1 MEKTKKR
8 LEEYWDE
15 IISKK
20 IPSYVTFKKMNEEVI
35 EHLDFIRWVFKRI
48 ILPMVMFYVAAGL
61 ILRMDILGSI
71 FLSTL
76 LFFYSNLLPDV
87 DALFQKTED
96 KMLDS
101 LWYEKYSLLFFAP
114 MMIYYI
120 ISGRARPLYST
131 EEKTFH
137 NYKTVVIYGAFL
149 FIIGS
154 IFWMDTVKRVMFPLF
169 GMLGFTTH
177 LLIDRKLYVNRIYSH
192 RVGEEVTKKVYVC
205 GSFRFINEMDELEKK
220 LRDENIECEVSKK
233 TDNQGILGCL
243 DKIDDADVVY
253 VVNPEGYVGRSICFD
268 LGYAY
273 AKSKPIY
280 TMYPI
285 GDPPVMSLIKGVLT
299 FEELISLLKHNP

>member
-1 MEKTKKR
+1 MEKTRKR

-20 IPSYVTFKKMNEEVI
+20 IPSYATFKKMNEEII

-48 ILPMVMFYVAAGL
+48 TLPMVVFYVAVGL
-61 ILRMDILGSI
+61 ILGMDIFGSI

-137 NYKTVVIYGAFL
+137 NNKTIVIYGTFL

-177 LLIDRKLYVNRIYSH
+177 LLIDRKFYINRIYSH
-192 RVGEEVTKKVYVC
+192 RVREESTKKVYVC
-205 GSFRFINEMDELEKK
+205 GSFRFTNEMDELEKK

-233 TDNQGILGCL
+233 MDDHGVQGCL
-243 DKIDDADVVY
+243 EKIDRTDVVY
-253 VVNPEGYVGRSICFD
+253 VVNPRGYVGRSICFD

-273 AKSKPIY
+273 AKGKPIY
-280 TMYPI
+280 AMYPI
-285 GDPPVMSLIKGVLT
+285 EDPPVMNLIKGVLT
-299 FEELISLLKHNP
+299 FEELINLLKHSS